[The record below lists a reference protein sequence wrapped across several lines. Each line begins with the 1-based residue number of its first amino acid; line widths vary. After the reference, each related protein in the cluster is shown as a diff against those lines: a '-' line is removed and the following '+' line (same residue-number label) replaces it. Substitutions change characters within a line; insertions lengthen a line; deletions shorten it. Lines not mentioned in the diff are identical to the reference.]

1 MYAELHALSN
11 FSFLRGASQPEELV
25 ARAKALGYR
34 ALALTDECSLAGVV
48 RAHTEAKRCELPLI
62 VGAELNCGTGS
73 GRGVDSD
80 RGAACDRD
88 TDDLKL
94 VALAVDRASYGA
106 LCRLISRA
114 RRAGAKGS
122 YRLERQDLEN
132 ALDGCL
138 ILWLPPAGR
147 IPLPQH
153 ERDGRWLRER
163 FAGRLWIGVELLTGG
178 FDACRLELLEALGNA
193 LELPRVAAGD
203 VHMHR
208 RSRRALQDVLTAIR
222 LKTPL
227 SEAGTKLHPNGERH
241 LRPLPRLQELYPAAL
256 LEETL
261 AIAERCVFRL
271 DELRYEYPEEIVPAG
286 ETPTSHL
293 RHLTERGCA
302 NRWPGGVPA
311 AVREGIEHELALIA
325 ELEFEPFFLTVHDVV
340 QYARSQNILCQ
351 GRGSAANS
359 IVCYCLE
366 ITEVDPSRMA
376 MLFERFIS
384 KERNEPPDID
394 VDFEH
399 ERREEVIQYIYRKYG
414 RERAAL
420 AATVICYRPRSALR
434 DVGKALGYEL
444 DEVDRLASGMQW
456 WDGQRIDPE
465 RIRASGFDPEDPR
478 TRRLMALA
486 AEILGFPRHL
496 SQHVGGFVI
505 ARGRLDELVPIENAA
520 MPERTVIEW
529 DKDDLD
535 ALGLLKVDVLGL
547 GMLSAIRR
555 AFGLI
560 NAFGVNPNAFGGT
573 SSGAGNLTL
582 ATVPR
587 EDAAVYDMICRAD
600 TAGVFQIESRAQM
613 AMLPRL
619 RPRNFY
625 DLVIEVAIV
634 RPGPIQGEM
643 VHPYLRRRNGE
654 EPVIYPSKQV
664 EEVLKRTL
672 GVPIFQEQVMRLAIV
687 AAGFSAGQADELR
700 RAMAAWKRK
709 GGLEP
714 FQRRLVDGMRERG
727 YEESFANQ
735 IFNQI
740 LGFGE
745 YGFPECVVGETQV
758 VDADTGRWVA
768 IEDLARGRAHIENT
782 LACDAEL
789 LLRARKVLRV
799 IRSGVKPVLRL
810 RTALGHEICA
820 TAEHPFMT
828 VSGWRQLGEL
838 KVGDHVATARSL
850 PVLRLSRSDI
860 YWDRIVKIEPVGD
873 RETYDLKIEGDHNF
887 LANHFVVH
895 NSHAASFALLV
906 YTSAWL
912 KAYEP
917 AAFCAAL
924 INSQPMGF
932 YAPAQLVRDARSH
945 GVEVRPAD
953 ATVSEWDCTLERRDD
968 GQPAL
973 RLGLRLVKHLSEEG
987 AKRLLAARAVR
998 PFAGLTE
1005 LAERAAL
1012 DRRDLEALA
1021 AGDAL
1026 AALSGHR
1033 YRAVWQ
1039 VSGVE
1044 RPLPLLPADT
1054 QGPEGIPLLRAPR
1067 EGHDIVA
1074 DYASLGLTLRRHP
1087 LALLRDKLEKRG
1099 VIDTQALWDLPNGRW
1114 VTTAGLVITRQRPGS
1129 ASGVTF
1135 VTLEDEVG
1143 YVNLIVWKRVAD
1155 EQRAA
1160 LLESRLLEVRGQVQR
1175 EGDVLHVITRR
1186 LVNLSA
1192 LLGDLMVEARN
1203 FR

>member
-11 FSFLRGASQPEELV
+11 FSFLRGASQPEELI
-25 ARAKALGYR
+25 AQAKRLGYR

-48 RAHTEAKRCELPLI
+48 RAHVAAKQHQLPLI
-62 VGAELNCGTGS
+62 IGAEFNC
-73 GRGVDSD
+73 VDE
-80 RGAACDRD
+80 
-88 TDDLKL
+88 LKL
-94 VALAVDRASYGA
+94 VALATDRASYGA

-122 YRLERQDLEN
+122 YVLARADLEN
-132 ALDGCL
+132 ALAGCL
-138 ILWLPPAGR
+138 IVWLPQAGR
-147 IPLPQH
+147 TPLPQH
-153 ERDGRWLRER
+153 EKDGRWLCER
-163 FAGRLWIGVELLTGG
+163 FAERLWMGVELTTGG
-178 FDACRLELLEALGNA
+178 CDRRRLELLEALGKT
-193 LELPRVAAGD
+193 LDVPRVAAGD

-208 RSRRALQDVLTAIR
+208 RGRRALQDVLTAIR

-227 SEAGTKLHPNGERH
+227 SAVGLRLFANGERC
-241 LRPLPRLQELYPAAL
+241 LRPLRRLQELYPAPL
-256 LEETL
+256 LAQTL
-261 AIAERCVFRL
+261 EITERCGFTL

-293 RHLTERGCA
+293 RNLTERGCA
-302 NRWPGGVPA
+302 KRWPAGAPR
-311 AVREGIEHELALIA
+311 AVRDGIEHELRLIA
-325 ELEFEPFFLTVHDVV
+325 ELKFEPFFLTVHDVV
-340 QYARSQNILCQ
+340 QYARSQKILCQ

-359 IVCYCLE
+359 MVCYCLE
-366 ITEVDPSRMA
+366 ITEVDPARMA

-434 DVGKALGYEL
+434 DVGKALGFDL
-444 DEVDRLASGMQW
+444 KEVDRLARGMQW

-465 RIRASGFDPEDPR
+465 RIRASGFNPRDPR
-478 TRRLMALA
+478 TRRLMALTA
-486 AEILGFPRHL
+486 DILGFPRHL

-520 MPERTVIEW
+520 MPDRTVIEW

-560 NAFGVNPNAFGGT
+560 NDFGG
-573 SSGAGNLTL
+573 SAAAAGELTL
-582 ATVPR
+582 ATVPG
-587 EDAAVYDMICRAD
+587 EDESVYDMICRAD
-600 TAGVFQIESRAQM
+600 TTGVFQIESRAQM

-643 VHPYLRRRNGE
+643 VHPYLRRRNNE
-654 EPVIYPSKQV
+654 EAVTYPSEAV
-664 EEVLKRTL
+664 AAVLKRTL
-672 GVPIFQEQVMRLAIV
+672 GVPIFQEQVMQLAIV
-687 AAGFSAGQADELR
+687 AAGFSPGDADRLR

-714 FQRRLVDGMRERG
+714 FQRQLIDGMRERG
-727 YEESFANQ
+727 YPESFAHQ

-745 YGFPECVVGETQV
+745 YGFPE
-758 VDADTGRWVA
+758 A
-768 IEDLARGRAHIENT
+768 
-782 LACDAEL
+782 
-789 LLRARKVLRV
+789 
-799 IRSGVKPVLRL
+799 
-810 RTALGHEICA
+810 
-820 TAEHPFMT
+820 
-828 VSGWRQLGEL
+828 
-838 KVGDHVATARSL
+838 
-850 PVLRLSRSDI
+850 
-860 YWDRIVKIEPVGD
+860 
-873 RETYDLKIEGDHNF
+873 
-887 LANHFVVH
+887 
-895 NSHAASFALLV
+895 HAASFALLV

-912 KAYEP
+912 KRYEP

-932 YAPAQLVRDARSH
+932 YAPAQLVRDARTH
-945 GVEVRPAD
+945 GVDVRPIAV
-953 ATVSEWDCTLERRDD
+953 AASEWDCTLERQDNNR
-968 GQPAL
+968 PAL
-973 RLGLRLVKHLSEEG
+973 RLGLRLVKHLSREG
-987 AKRLLAARAVR
+987 ASRLLDARAVR
-998 PFAGLTE
+998 AFTDIAD
-1005 LAERAAL
+1005 LAERAVL

-1021 AGDAL
+1021 ASDAL
-1026 AALSGHR
+1026 AQLAGHR
-1033 YRAVWQ
+1033 HRAVWQ

-1044 RPLPLLPADT
+1044 RALPLLPAET
-1054 QGPEGIPLLRAPR
+1054 TAQEGIPLLRAPH
-1067 EGHDIVA
+1067 ESHDIVA
-1074 DYASLGLTLRRHP
+1074 DYASTGLTLRRHP
-1087 LALLRDKLEKRG
+1087 LALLREKLTKRG
-1099 VIDTQALWDLPNGRW
+1099 VIVTQELWDQPNGRT

-1143 YVNLIVWKRVAD
+1143 YVNLIVWERIANA
-1155 EQRAA
+1155 QRAP
-1160 LLESRLLEVRGQVQR
+1160 LLESRLLEVRGKVQR
-1175 EGDVLHVITRR
+1175 EGDVLHVIAQR
-1186 LVNLSA
+1186 LTNLSA
-1192 LLGDLMVEARN
+1192 LLGDLTVESRN
-1203 FR
+1203 FH